1 MRTRDDAIAKAR
13 ASCRQFE
20 LLGFYLFLFL
30 QTNSKYI
37 QDLFTS
43 SCKSLNSVK
52 KCNDLFFLYS
62 YCHAAFSQFFFVI
75 STGHSEQNF
84 SCCDDTAKTN
94 HISPFLILPFH
105 NTSEIEKT
113 IRQKKNFFL
122 VVLSCYKTCHL
133 SCGPPWF
140 FSSLFMKNPILSEKN
155 PVKFLPV
162 PGRRQRGSS
171 IERRQTTTKLPR

>member
-75 STGHSEQNF
+75 STGHSEQTSAVAMTLQRQITSHHF
-84 SCCDDTAKTN
+84 S
-94 HISPFLILPFH
+94 SFH
-105 NTSEIEKT
+105 FTTHPRS
-113 IRQKKNFFL
+113 KKQSVKNKLF
-122 VVLSCYKTCHL
+122 LSCFILLQHL
-133 SCGPPWF
+133 SPVLWTSLVFFKSIHEKSHPFRKKSRQIPPCAWQ
-140 FSSLFMKNPILSEKN
+140 E
-155 PVKFLPV
+155 
-162 PGRRQRGSS
+162 
-171 IERRQTTTKLPR
+171 TKG